1 MKPESHKPESQK
13 MTKHKGQDK
22 KDHSEHIRLSF
33 GARVRNYFLTGLVI
47 AAPISITL
55 FITWSFIQWVDDTV
69 KPYIPSIYNPDN
81 YLPFS
86 VPGVGL
92 IFSLIALTILG
103 FLTANF
109 VGRSFVSY
117 GEVMVGRM
125 PLVRN
130 IYNALKQIFETV
142 LSQKGQTFTKA
153 AVIEYPRRD
162 LWALAFIATDTMGE
176 VSHRLI
182 EKNENEDGFISVFLP
197 TTPNP
202 TSGFL
207 LFVPKRD
214 VIILDMSVED
224 AAKLVISAGL
234 VTPDFIADHAVEGD
248 QDKVRAKLG
257 IANNNESNLPDS
269 PDSEPIEDRASDTE
283 KTLRIE
289 AAEPEHQK
297 EENEKPLRKKRRFIP
312 GFGP

>member
-1 MKPESHKPESQK
+1 
-13 MTKHKGQDK
+13 MTKKSDKEAIETGRLTFGQ
-22 KDHSEHIRLSF
+22 RM
-33 GARVRNYFLTGLVI
+33 RNYFLTGLVI
-47 AAPISITL
+47 TAPIGITL
-55 FITWSFIQWVDDTV
+55 YITWSFIQWVDAWV

-92 IFSLIALTILG
+92 LFSLLIITILG

-109 VGRSFVSY
+109 VGRSFVTF

-130 IYNALKQIFETV
+130 LYRALKQIFETA

-153 AVIEYPRRD
+153 AVVEYPRRGI
-162 LWALAFIATDTMGE
+162 WALAFIATETKGE
-176 VSHRLI
+176 VAHRI
-182 EKNENEDGFISVFLP
+182 EERMPQDGAHLSVFLP

-207 LFVPKRD
+207 LIVPKKD
-214 VIILDMSVED
+214 VIELDMSVED

-234 VTPDFIADHAVEGD
+234 VTPDFVAKNAADGEEGKVEALLSQG
-248 QDKVRAKLG
+248 
-257 IANNNESNLPDS
+257 
-269 PDSEPIEDRASDTE
+269 
-283 KTLRIE
+283 TLEGE
-289 AAEPEHQK
+289 AIQPKQTTDA
-297 EENEKPLRKKRRFIP
+297 
-312 GFGP
+312 